1 MSMRRIYRKVA
12 KEYGVTPKEVRQ
24 EIQHCITA
32 AYTDPLNQNE
42 ITKAYQ
48 KRVPCKG
55 SIPTPEEFLRYMAD
69 NVTLVNN
76 TRNLLTAGSECCCLK
91 GGSYG

>member
-1 MSMRRIYRKVA
+1 MSMRRIYRESSKRIRRH
-12 KEYGVTPKEVRQ
+12 PKEVRQ

-69 NVTLVNN
+69 NVTQED
-76 TRNLLTAGSECCCLK
+76 S
-91 GGSYG
+91 

>member
-55 SIPTPEEFLRYMAD
+55 SIIRDIQLSEENLKKYRYER
-69 NVTLVNN
+69 L
-76 TRNLLTAGSECCCLK
+76 SEIFPRIM
-91 GGSYG
+91 

>member
-24 EIQHCITA
+24 EMQHCITA

-48 KRVPCKG
+48 
-55 SIPTPEEFLRYMAD
+55 
-69 NVTLVNN
+69 
-76 TRNLLTAGSECCCLK
+76 
-91 GGSYG
+91 

>member
-42 ITKAYQ
+42 ITKPTRSGCRAKAAYPHR
-48 KRVPCKG
+48 KNSSG
-55 SIPTPEEFLRYMAD
+55 IWPTM
-69 NVTLVNN
+69 
-76 TRNLLTAGSECCCLK
+76 
-91 GGSYG
+91 